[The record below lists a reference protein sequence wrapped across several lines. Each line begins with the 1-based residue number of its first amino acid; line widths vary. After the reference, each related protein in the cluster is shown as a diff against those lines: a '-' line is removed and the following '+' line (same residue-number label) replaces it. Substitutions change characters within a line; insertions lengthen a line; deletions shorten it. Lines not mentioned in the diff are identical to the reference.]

1 MRVLV
6 AGASGAIGRSLV
18 PLLESAG
25 HEVFGFSRSAH
36 PGSTRMRTVD
46 GLDRAAVSAVMRE
59 VAPEAVVNMLTAIPA
74 RLHPRRMAAEFA
86 LTNRLRTEGTR
97 NLLDA
102 ARATGVRRVIAQG
115 LAYAYEPG
123 GTGIAN
129 EDEPLWRRPPAPFA
143 PVVAALQEL
152 EASTTQAGGTV
163 LRLGHLYG
171 PGTMFAADG
180 SFTADVR
187 AGRVPLV
194 GGGNSVFSFIHVDD
208 VATAVLAALDR
219 TVAGVLNVV
228 DDDPAPIREWLP
240 RMAEL
245 LRAPRPRRVPTAL
258 ARLAAGGW
266 GVAYLGALRG
276 ADNARARLVLDW
288 RPRHRSWRE
297 RLAHEL
303 TARVA
308 P

>member
-1 MRVLV
+1 MKVLV
-6 AGASGAIGRSLV
+6 AGANGAIGRSLL

-25 HEVFGFSRSAH
+25 HEVFGFSRS
-36 PGSTRMRTVD
+36 GSPPILAVD
-46 GLDRAAVSAVMRE
+46 ALDRVAVSAMMRE
-59 VAPEAVVNMLTAIPA
+59 IAPHAVVNMLTAIPA

-102 ARATGVRRVIAQG
+102 ARDSGVRRLIGQG
-115 LAYAYEPG
+115 LAYAYEPS

-129 EDEPLWRRPPAPFA
+129 EDEPLWRCPPRQFA
-143 PVVAALQEL
+143 PVLTALREL

-171 PGTMFAADG
+171 PGTMFASDG

-187 AGRVPLV
+187 AGKVPLV
-194 GGGNSVFSFIHVDD
+194 GGGASVFSFIHVDD

-219 TVAGVLNVV
+219 EIRGVLNVV
-228 DDDPAPIREWLP
+228 DDDPTPIREWLP

-245 LRAPRPRRVPTAL
+245 LHAPLPRRVPTVL
-258 ARLAAGGW
+258 ARLAAGAW
-266 GVAYLGALRG
+266 GVAYLAALRG
-276 ADNARARLVLDW
+276 ADNARARLALDW
-288 RPRHRSWRE
+288 RPRHRSWRG

-303 TARVA
+303 TEAR